1 MKEPAFLSEFR
12 VLDVTEGRETS
23 TLELLEPFQV
33 YSAVLDAIITV
44 PAGFRFDGESI
55 PVALQWLVP
64 PFGQSKRGACVHDYL
79 YRTRGF
85 HTVAGEV
92 VPVSRAEADAVYRE
106 LIAAKGLPR
115 WRASMRWAVLRL
127 VGWAAWNARKVP
139 VVAAL
144 LLASCAGDI
153 AGISRDERLAVYGAA
168 LTLAGKPE
176 LAAIPYA
183 LRRPVTSA
191 KQPREVSP

>member
-1 MKEPAFLSEFR
+1 MKEPAFLSDFR

-23 TLELLEPFQV
+23 TLQLLEPFQV
-33 YSAVLDAIITV
+33 YSAYLDAIITV

-85 HTVAGEV
+85 HTLTGEV
-92 VPVSRAEADAVYRE
+92 VPVTRAEADAVYRE
-106 LIAAKGLPR
+106 LITAKGLPK
-115 WRASMRWAVLRL
+115 WRATMRWGVLRL

-139 VVAAL
+139 LIAAL
-144 LLASCAGDI
+144 LLSSCAGDI
-153 AGISRDERLAVYGAA
+153 AGLTRNERLTLYGTA
-168 LTLAGKPE
+168 
-176 LAAIPYA
+176 LAATVNAELGAIAYG
-183 LRRPVTSA
+183 LRTAAKNPVRV
-191 KQPREVSP
+191 QP